1 MAQTW
6 RVARAGSDR
15 NRPPLDG
22 AAIERLAL
30 DYVSRYATT
39 RAKLHAYLERKL
51 RTRGWTGDAP
61 PPLAAIVARLA
72 ASGFVDDRAFA
83 AARGAGLSRRG
94 YGARRVSAALRA
106 AGVAT
111 DDAAPALDEAGE
123 GAWASAAA
131 FAKRRRI
138 GPFSVE
144 PGDPERRRKAFAA
157 MLRAGHSPAIA
168 QAFAHAAPGMVPGPD
183 D

>member
-39 RAKLHAYLERKL
+39 RAKLHVYLERKL
-51 RTRGWTGDAP
+51 RARGWEGETP
-61 PPLAAIVARLA
+61 PPLDAIVARLA
-72 ASGFVDDRAFA
+72 AAGFVDDRAFA

-94 YGARRVSAALRA
+94 YGERRVSEALRA

-123 GAWASAAA
+123 GAWASAET

-144 PGDPERRRKAFAA
+144 PADPERRRKAFAA
-157 MLRAGHSPAIA
+157 MLRAGHSPTI
-168 QAFAHAAPGMVPGPD
+168 AHAFVHAEPGMVPDRGD
-183 D
+183 